1 MNQRKK
7 GIVLSYVYM
16 FVSILV
22 TFLYTPFLIAK
33 LGKSEYG
40 LYTLASS
47 IIAYLSLLDLGLGN
61 SMIRYV
67 SKYKTLKKEK
77 EEAQINGMFLLL
89 YLFIGLLSIIIGYII
104 IVNSNLFFSKGLTT
118 HELETAKILLIILT
132 LNISINFPL
141 SIFGSY
147 VIASERFFFQ
157 KLLLIIKTI
166 LAPLIM
172 LPLLYSGFKSIALV
186 IVLSILTL
194 SINVSNFILSKFKLK
209 MRIEISRK
217 CFSYLKEIFSYSFF
231 IFLAMIVDSIFN
243 NTDQVLL
250 GMYCG
255 TTAISIYAISS
266 QIRLL
271 YEQLSVSI
279 SGVFLPKVVRMVES
293 GKTKKEISELFLKIS
308 RIQMLVLFL
317 VLSGFVVFGRPFIT
331 IWTDKSFLDAYFI
344 ALIIIVP
351 ASIPLTQNIA
361 ISVIQAENK
370 HKFRSILYLVIA
382 VLNVILSIYL
392 VKLYSGIGAAI
403 GTSIALFLGH
413 ILIMN
418 IYYYRVIKLDIPG
431 YWKNFIKLFIPVAI
445 LASIAYCG
453 VSFISIDRWLKLF
466 ACIAVYTIFY
476 MIIVYILFMNSEEK
490 DYIRK
495 IFRKIKKINYY
506 IYPKFLVKNIII
518 FESSPDYGDSTY
530 EIYKKMLDNKVNEK
544 YKFVWFVSNK
554 DKFKDIKIKNVE
566 FVNYLNDDKHDK
578 ALVNYYTKKAKIII
592 DSNNFVQKRNRHQV
606 RYYLFHGMGYKNIP
620 AYSNA
625 CGNVD
630 YFITTSDIFH
640 PTYERE
646 YKKPI
651 NKFINIGMARN
662 DILVT
667 KTNKDIHKIF
677 NIDKKSKIVLWLPTY
692 RNHKNKNSSYHFD
705 NVENGLMII
714 NNKDEIKKLNDV
726 LVKNNVYILFKP
738 HPAEDISYL
747 KDAKASNIL
756 LIDNDYLKSKD
767 IDLYELLSR
776 VDSLITDYSSVYFD
790 FLLTDNIIGLTFNDI
805 KEYEKNFGFTCDDY
819 ESTVYGEKIYKFDDF
834 KKYIENV
841 SKGNYDKKEYL
852 KYKKLYHTYYDG
864 KATDRLYDFI
874 KKEL

>member
-16 FVSILV
+16 FVNILV
-22 TFLYTPFLIAK
+22 TFLYTPFLISR

-89 YLFIGLLSIIIGYII
+89 YMFIGLISLIIGYII
-104 IVNSNLFFSKGLTT
+104 IINSNLIFSEALTVG
-118 HELETAKILLIILT
+118 ELKTAKLLLIILT
-132 LNISINFPL
+132 INISINFPL
-141 SIFGSY
+141 SVFGSY

-157 KLLLIIKTI
+157 KTLLIAKTI
-166 LAPLIM
+166 LTPLIM
-172 LPLLYSGFKSIALV
+172 LPLLLSGYKSIALV
-186 IVLSILTL
+186 IVLSVLTL
-194 SINVSNFILSKFKLK
+194 ILSLSNLFLSITKLH
-209 MRIEISRK
+209 MHIEISRK
-217 CFSYLKEIFSYSFF
+217 CFAYLKEIFGYSFF

-255 TTAISIYAISS
+255 TTAVSIYAISS
-266 QIRLL
+266 QIRTL

-293 GKTKKEISELFLKIS
+293 GQSKKEISGLFLCIS
-308 RIQMLVLFL
+308 RIQMMVLFL
-317 VLSGFVVFGRPFIT
+317 VLSGFVIFGEPFIT
-331 IWTDKSFLDAYFI
+331 LWTDKSFLDAYYI
-344 ALIIIVP
+344 TLIIIIP

-370 HKFRSILYLVIA
+370 HKFRSILYLIIA
-382 VLNVILSIYL
+382 ILNVVLSISL

-403 GTSIALFLGH
+403 GTSIALFLGN

-418 IYYYRVIKLDIPG
+418 IYYYKVINLDIPG
-431 YWKNFIKLFIPVAI
+431 YWKNFIKLFIPVVLYAVVGYYV
-445 LASIAYCG
+445 LGY
-453 VSFISIDRWLKLF
+453 IDINRWIKLF
-466 ACIAVYTIFY
+466 GCIAIYTVGF
-476 MIIVYILFMNSEEK
+476 MAIVYIFFMNSEEK
-490 DYIRK
+490 NYIHS
-495 IFRKIKKINYY
+495 IFRKVKKINYY
-506 IYPKFLVKNIII
+506 IYPRFLVKKIII

-530 EIYKKMLDNKVNEK
+530 EIYNKLLDNKVNEK

-566 FVNYLNDDKHDK
+566 FVNYLSEDKNDK
-578 ALVNYYTKKAKIII
+578 AIVNYYTKHAKIII
-592 DSNNFVQKRNRHQV
+592 DSNNFVQKRNRHQI
-606 RYYLFHGMGYKNIP
+606 RYYLFHGMGYKNVSE
-620 AYSNA
+620 YSNA
-625 CGNVD
+625 CGNAD
-630 YFITTSDIFH
+630 YLVTTSDIFH
-640 PTYERE
+640 PIYERE
-646 YKKPI
+646 YKRPI
-651 NKFINIGMARN
+651 DRFINIGMARN
-662 DILVT
+662 DILIT
-667 KTNKDIHKIF
+667 KTDKDIHKIF
-677 NIDKKSKIVLWLPTY
+677 NVDKKAKIILWLPTY

-705 NVENGLMII
+705 NIESGLMII

-726 LVKNNVYILFKP
+726 LVKNNIYILFKP
-738 HPAEDISYL
+738 HPAEDITYL

-756 LIDNDYLKSKD
+756 LIDNDYLKTKNL
-767 IDLYELLSR
+767 DLYELLSR

-790 FLLTDNIIGLTFNDI
+790 YLLTDNIIGLTLNDL
-805 KEYEKNFGFTCDDY
+805 ESYEKNFGFTCEDY
-819 ESTVYGEKIYKFDDF
+819 DKVVYGEKIYTFNDF

-841 SKGNYDKKEYL
+841 AKNNYNKKEYL
-852 KYKKLYHTYYDG
+852 KYKKLYHTYYDN
-864 KATDRLYDFI
+864 KSTERLYDHI
-874 KKEL
+874 KKYL